1 MKMRP
6 FNMIEVLLALAIT
19 AVGITGL
26 MGIIPLGLNANRDA
40 MAETFTADIANSY
53 FAELSRKASK
63 ASDFKNFCNSSIPFA
78 KQDVEDSDEIDGKKY
93 PVYKRPVTPAPDDW
107 EEGGKIEYQHKF
119 EENGVDFDDSKVGT
133 KGYIRVFVGKKD
145 GTNKVTPD
153 FVADLCGWK
162 CYPDDIPDVD
172 NADVDGKRNLI
183 RVYLE
188 VSWPVTA
195 AYDNREKR
203 IFVREFY
210 DKKGLVEEAP

>member
-53 FAELSRKASK
+53 FAQLSRDNARAPSF
-63 ASDFKNFCNSSIPFA
+63 SDFYGSW
-78 KQDVEDSDEIDGKKY
+78 EEDGKVHGIFFPPSSKSTKTVNGKTY
-93 PVYKRPVTPAPDDW
+93 GFYANPVTPSTRIPGPADLD
-107 EEGGKIEYQHKF
+107 
-119 EENGVDFDDSKVGT
+119 ENGINWKTASGT
-133 KGYIRVFVGKKD
+133 GGSYLEIRVGKK
-145 GTNKVTPD
+145 GNNVLPD
-153 FVADLCGWK
+153 FEADLCGWK
-162 CYPDDIPDVD
+162 CCPDDIPDVD
-172 NADVDGKRNLI
+172 NVDSDDPGKRNLI

-195 AYDNREKR
+195 AYSKREKR

-210 DKKGLVEEAP
+210 DWR